1 MRSAFQIKNHLARQ
15 LSAMVLAL
23 LLVTGAG
30 WLSGCDDA
38 PAPSSS
44 SRRSLR
50 KKQSKAPAPVKKV
63 VKPAPVIPERE
74 LAEKDFIE
82 GIENRDP
89 FRTFLA
95 QLRPTI
101 KKATGRQLPIIM
113 PRYGLD
119 ELKLIAV
126 VTGPKVRPTAMF
138 RTPKG
143 LGVTVRR
150 GQRISKNAAKVKRIL
165 PDKVVVEIDKRH
177 EDTKTTADRVI
188 ELHPREAKKEIFES
202 ADRGL
207 KDNETEI
214 ESSSGEDEPEK
225 GESAAEGEGEDEQ
238 E

>member
-1 MRSAFQIKNHLARQ
+1 MRSALDIKNHRARQ
-15 LSAMVLAL
+15 LSAMFLAV

-44 SRRSLR
+44 RRSRMKR
-50 KKQSKAPAPVKKV
+50 KKKAPRPAQKV
-63 VKPAPVIPERE
+63 VAPAPVIPERE
-74 LAEKDFIE
+74 LTDKDFIE
-82 GIENRDP
+82 GIDNRDP

-101 KKATGRQLPIIM
+101 KKSTGRQIPIIM

-165 PDKVVVEIDKRH
+165 PDKVVVEIDKKH
-177 EDTKTTADRVI
+177 EDTKTKADRII
-188 ELHPREAKKEIFES
+188 ELHPKEARKEIFES

-207 KDNETEI
+207 KEGETED
-214 ESSSGEDEPEK
+214 ESSPAADEPDTGASAESEEEEEK
-225 GESAAEGEGEDEQ
+225 EQ
-238 E
+238 